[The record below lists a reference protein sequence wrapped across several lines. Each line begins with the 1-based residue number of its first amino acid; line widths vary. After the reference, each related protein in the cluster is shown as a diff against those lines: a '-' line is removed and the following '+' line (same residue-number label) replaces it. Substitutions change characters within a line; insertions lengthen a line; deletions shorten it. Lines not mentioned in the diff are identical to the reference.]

1 VVLATDPGRITMDLG
16 EILPI
21 EFNVSALLPA
31 AVSIEAVECT
41 LTRIDP
47 LPAADAPDTWEGTLD
62 FATDPQ
68 VIVQY
73 VDSTDLSEGYIY
85 RLDATFDY
93 TDLDLI
99 RQTVTTIIEINTVTA
114 VNTRG
119 MSRLEIRQMAGM
131 GTGDLIVARASQDG
145 TNVQFYD
152 DGKLL
157 RPREEYVGRRIY
169 FVGGTAENL
178 GKIRRIISASS
189 ASGLVQWS
197 STLPAAT
204 QEGDIAEL
212 WGRHELGWEPDDV
225 NRFIAQ
231 AHLEASSHFQISA
244 TAELGAFSASS
255 PSLSI
260 PSSFVA
266 VTGVEWYDESIP
278 HTTDWTNL
286 DKARNRNGPGY
297 WVDKANR
304 TVLIAGNPRRTL
316 DSKTVRLRGYIK
328 ERPLEYDADVTNLN
342 VEWIVARVKEL
353 MFNQLSM
360 RTDNIQVAMSMAA
373 QFRQEAMVKRT
384 MVMPR
389 RAANV
394 DWIG

>member
-1 VVLATDPGRITMDLG
+1 MVLASDPGRVVMELG
-16 EILPI
+16 EILPL
-21 EFNVSALLPA
+21 EFNVSALLEGA
-31 AVSIEAVECT
+31 QVIDSFTAT
-41 LTRIDP
+41 LERIDP
-47 LPAADAPDTWEGTLD
+47 LPVADAPTTWEGSSA
-62 FATDPQ
+62 FTDDT
-68 VIVQY
+68 ITQY

-85 RLDATFDY
+85 TLEIMFDVIDGAD
-93 TDLDLI
+93 TI
-99 RQTVTTIIEINTVTA
+99 RQSVSTVIEISTTTA

-131 GTGDLIVARASQDG
+131 GTGDLIVARASRDG
-145 TNVQFYD
+145 TDAQFYD
-152 DGKLL
+152 DSKLL

-178 GKIRRIISASS
+178 GKIRRITAASS
-189 ASGLVQWS
+189 ATGLVQWS
-197 STLPAAT
+197 GILPAAT

-212 WGRHELGWEPDDV
+212 WSRHELGWEPDDV

-231 AHLEASSHFQISA
+231 AHREASSHFQISA
-244 TAELGAFSASS
+244 TAELGEFSASS

-304 TVLIAGNPRRTL
+304 TVIIAGNPRRTL

>member
-1 VVLATDPGRITMDLG
+1 MVLASDPGRVVMELG
-16 EILPI
+16 EILPL
-21 EFNVSALLPA
+21 EFNVSALLESGQVIDSFTA
-31 AVSIEAVECT
+31 T
-41 LTRIDP
+41 LERIDP
-47 LPAADAPDTWEGTLD
+47 LPVADAPATWEG
-62 FATDPQ
+62 ATSNTDDT
-68 VIVQY
+68 ITQY

-85 RLDATFDY
+85 TLEVMFDVIDGSD
-93 TDLDLI
+93 TI
-99 RQTVTTIIEINTVTA
+99 RQSVSTVIEISTTTA

-231 AHLEASSHFQISA
+231 AHREASSHFQISA

>member
-1 VVLATDPGRITMDLG
+1 MVLASDPGRVVMELG
-16 EILPI
+16 EILPL
-21 EFNVSALLPA
+21 EFNVSALLESGQVIDSFTA
-31 AVSIEAVECT
+31 T
-41 LTRIDP
+41 LERIDP
-47 LPAADAPDTWEGTLD
+47 LPVADAPATWEG
-62 FATDPQ
+62 ATSNTDDT
-68 VIVQY
+68 ITQY

-85 RLDATFDY
+85 TLEVMFDVIDGSD
-93 TDLDLI
+93 TI
-99 RQTVTTIIEINTVTA
+99 RQSVSTVIEISTTTA

-178 GKIRRIISASS
+178 GKIRRIVSASS
-189 ASGLVQWS
+189 AQGLVQWS

-304 TVLIAGNPRRTL
+304 TVLIAGNPRRSL
-316 DSKTVRLRGYIK
+316 DTKTVRLRGYIK